1 MTLSTIAQSVSTTVV
16 REYSLVLV
24 NSVDGDTQCLT
35 AAFTEQPSSHDWQ
48 KWRGRIRAQCLAAR
62 GQMLTHR
69 GWFGIGYKIQ
79 SQPVLI
85 RTV

>member
-24 NSVDGDTQCLT
+24 NSVDGDIQCLT

-48 KWRGRIRAQCLAAR
+48 KWLA
-62 GQMLTHR
+62 